1 MFPQSP
7 ELTAKLGTMRQA
19 DLRAEFAR
27 YHMIR
32 EARAAQPSH
41 QPGWL
46 TTLRQP
52 VRVRLVRLWTLGRHR
67 KARPTTVP

>member
-1 MFPQSP
+1 MMFPQSP

-19 DLRAEFAR
+19 EMRAEIAR

-32 EARAAQPSH
+32 GARAAQPSR
-41 QPGWL
+41 PPRWL

-52 VRVRLVRLWTLGRHR
+52 VRMRLWVLRQDR

>member
-19 DLRAEFAR
+19 EIRAEFDR

-41 QPGWL
+41 RPRWL

-52 VRVRLVRLWTLGRHR
+52 VRVRLWALRQDR
-67 KARPTTVP
+67 KVRPTTVR

>member
-1 MFPQSP
+1 MFAQSP

-19 DLRAEFAR
+19 EIRAELAR
-27 YHMIR
+27 YHIIR

-41 QPGWL
+41 RPRWL

-52 VRVRLVRLWTLGRHR
+52 IRVRLWTLGQDR
-67 KARPTTVP
+67 KVRPTTVR

>member
-19 DLRAEFAR
+19 EMRAEIAR
-27 YHMIR
+27 YHMMR
-32 EARAAQPSH
+32 EARAAQPSRR
-41 QPGWL
+41 PRWL

-52 VRVRLVRLWTLGRHR
+52 VRVRLWTLGQDR
-67 KARPTTVP
+67 KARPTSVP